1 MRHLKYIIIL
11 ILLFTSPV
19 WATNYWID
27 EELANDCTSSDY
39 DSVDRDCSGSEG
51 HAYNTGAELQTIFDS
66 YDLAPGDNIYVRGA
80 GDTTDG
86 IYIVADIEWGA
97 NDIGSAGNRVTLSA
111 YNSEDVYFVSSTP
124 GLFDGEDEWSASGI
138 ANIWKATASTSA
150 RLMMILKDT
159 DGNYYNGQQMPG
171 LYGFCYDAA
180 SSEPFSVGDDVCQSQ
195 TDNVCDNG
203 PYTIAYINFYGQ
215 TFPEHGTNEGCIGF
229 SEDIGT
235 EWTGDGQSI
244 CEDGVSCASPLATTD
259 WSDEMGYGLLLDANY
274 EWSHD
279 ENTGEVYLFWD
290 GNDPDTDFDFIAA
303 GIQSN
308 AIEFGDPTPTTP
320 PEGYI
325 RITGITFMVYD
336 DALSIRNYGDAVIV
350 KDILIDNN
358 KFYSVESA
366 LIMNSNTADVSNAI
380 GTESRPIR
388 FENNEVYYTH
398 RNVVSTQWTIRGLTI
413 ADNYIYQAA
422 TGETGI
428 GYPNDSAFVLGS
440 QSAYI
445 TASMTQCSEDDA
457 TCTGAGIS
465 DCAAP
470 MGDECEKYFYSADQG
485 SGPTIISNVSDGPDA
500 DGYMWYDDETAGGS
514 QIDTIAELDDV
525 AANAD
530 SSKRSFYY
538 DYGAADRLWVYDSDK
553 ALDSNNVIYD
563 SAYQENIRVERNT
576 IVDTSQSGYVNKGS
590 EMHCIQGDGH
600 SMIIKH
606 NICQNPKGDGIAL
619 LGSSSLWVDGVK
631 QPPTKI
637 ENNRFIDCNGSGGV
651 AFWHHGSDFEVT
663 NNTFV
668 NTVGEAAIYIKR
680 SDSYF
685 KDITIKN
692 NIFSGG
698 ADGIEF
704 YADNNE
710 VSHDY
715 NLCYGQ
721 SDDCCEKADGSACSA
736 ETNGVTGQD
745 PLLTSAPGYQIGT
758 GSPAYEEG
766 DATVNV
772 ENHCLLADIG
782 WWDPDCG
789 IQTGSGS
796 FSVGT
801 GYFRS
806 KMP

>member
-1 MRHLKYIIIL
+1 LRHLKYIIIL

-303 GIQSN
+303 GINSDGIQ
-308 AIEFGDPTPTTP
+308 FGDPTPTTP

-366 LIMNSNTADVSNAI
+366 LIMNSNSANLSNAI
-380 GTESRPIR
+380 GTESVPIR

-398 RNVVSTQWTIRGLTI
+398 RNVVGIQWTIRGLTI

-422 TGETGI
+422 IGETGM
-428 GYPNDSAFVLGS
+428 GYPSDCAFVLS
-440 QSAYI
+440 SLSAYI

-465 DCAAP
+465 DCVFFFQAEDGIRDSVASRGL
-470 MGDECEKYFYSADQG
+470 GDVY
-485 SGPTIISNVSDGPDA
+485 
-500 DGYMWYDDETAGGS
+500 
-514 QIDTIAELDDV
+514 
-525 AANAD
+525 
-530 SSKRSFYY
+530 KRQ
-538 DYGAADRLWVYDSDK
+538 
-553 ALDSNNVIYD
+553 IYD

-576 IVDTSQSGYVNKGS
+576 IVDTSQSGYVNKGA

-606 NICQNPKGDGIAL
+606 NIFQNPKGDGIAL

-668 NTVGEAAIYIKR
+668 NTVGEAAIYIRR